1 MSLPAFRYH
10 PDPLATG
17 SVIRS
22 DARCVCCGDA
32 RGYVYAGPVYAV
44 DEYENCLCPR
54 CIADD
59 SAQPS
64 LARTAS
70 AAANGTKCPT
80 RSSAKSLVVR
90 RAFRVG
96 SRSGSERIAAMPR
109 SSSAVRV
116 PENCARS
123 ARRQSRRFGN
133 RPDSTRARSGSVA
146 LPHSTRTVHRPRICS
161 AVSVAANP
169 AATRIAFDGL
179 AHGIARRS
187 PVLSS

>member
-54 CIADD
+54 CIAHG

-64 LARTAS
+64 VARTAS
-70 AAANGTKCPT
+70 AAANATKFPT
-80 RSSAKSLVVR
+80 RSSAKSLVAR

-96 SRSGSERIAAMPR
+96 SRSAGERIAALPR

-123 ARRQSRRFGN
+123 ARRQSRRFG
-133 RPDSTRARSGSVA
+133 PTGLDEGAEWEHCLAALDKDGSPTAYMFRCIRCGEPGGYQDCV
-146 LPHSTRTVHRPRICS
+146 
-161 AVSVAANP
+161 
-169 AATRIAFDGL
+169 
-179 AHGIARRS
+179 
-187 PVLSS
+187 